1 MAKHASHKLNATQ
14 HAADL
19 PPALQHTRF
28 RSQLEIRFA
37 LALEARK
44 LRWFYEPERIAR
56 YLIDFYLPDSRSW
69 VEVKGVVSSRD
80 HLLLREAAVLL
91 AAERKHRLYMWTEK
105 GAYLVTAGDFA
116 PLSLDKFWAILTPA
130 PAEPPPP
137 EPSPSP
143 ASS

>member
-37 LALEARK
+37 LALEARR

-69 VEVKGVVSSRD
+69 VEVKGVVSTRD
-80 HLLLREAAVLL
+80 HRLLREAAVLL
-91 AAERKHRLYMWTEK
+91 AAARKHRLYMWTEK

-116 PLSLDKFWAILTPA
+116 PLPLADFWAILTPPPAA
-130 PAEPPPP
+130 PPSLDVPPHT
-137 EPSPSP
+137 ESG
-143 ASS
+143 